1 MKPYIYILI
10 MCIIGSILLTETSN
24 ASICDQKESIV
35 FFGNGVKMLKKNADD
50 SKKIIKNRLMMVL
63 PPEEFELLGFD
74 IAYNDTHGLPLDL
87 LESSVQLLSGNI
99 RGFWHFLLRLA
110 PVPDWFTDKFILL
123 SSMLD
128 YSALVTTDSLK
139 DHVTKYKSAIAEGK
153 KIILVGHSQGNMFG
167 NQAYN
172 LLDSHE
178 RLSFGMVAVANVDN
192 NVLGNA
198 TAEATYTTLIDD
210 RVISA
215 LIAIQLNL
223 PTSPMDPNT
232 ENLTVSEDAWGHSF
246 IDSYMVK
253 GSVSETQITGDV
265 LTALYNLPEPYQ
277 LVEPGV
283 ITVALTWGSA
293 PDIDLHVYEPNGTHV
308 YWINMQGISGSL
320 DRDDRSHYGPEHY
333 HVPSCDTLEGGLYEI
348 ALDYFE
354 GDYPEIATVQIEAG
368 LLSRTIEIPM
378 ASEDY
383 GYSSWPVRIA
393 NIRVMNDESGGYK
406 FEIYE

>member
-1 MKPYIYILI
+1 MKFFYCLLI
-10 MCIIGSILLTETSN
+10 SFFVGSMLLAETSY
-24 ASICDQKESIV
+24 ASICDEKETVI
-35 FFGNGVKMLKKNADD
+35 FFGNGIKSIKKDAFKSKEFIKKNLRTKL
-50 SKKIIKNRLMMVL
+50 S
-63 PPEEFELLGFD
+63 PEEFELLGFD
-74 IAYNDTHGLPLDL
+74 LAYNGTHTLPLDL
-87 LESSVQLLSGNI
+87 LESSVQVLSGNI

-123 SSMLD
+123 SSVLD

-153 KIILVGHSQGNMFG
+153 KIILVAHSQGNMFG

-223 PTSPMDPNT
+223 PTSPMNPNT

-253 GSVSETQITGDV
+253 GSVSETQITGDI

-333 HVPSCDTLEGGLYEI
+333 HVPSCDTLERGLYEI
-348 ALDYFE
+348 ALDYFK

-378 ASEDY
+378 SSEDY
-383 GYSSWPVRIA
+383 GSSSWPVRIA